1 MSHGVPAAPDEL
13 ATLLEELRRLPGL
26 VEKKRGVFYRRSQSF
41 LQLHE
46 DPSGLYADVRAPH
59 GDFLRFQ
66 MIAKEDQAELLRIAR
81 DFLTR

>member
-1 MSHGVPAAPDEL
+1 MKDAVPTELDEL
-13 ATLLEELRRLPGL
+13 SALIEELRRLPGL
-26 VEKKRGVFYRRSQSF
+26 VEKKRGVFFCRSQSF

-66 MIAKEDQAELLRIAR
+66 MVEKEDQAELLRTAR